1 MVEGSPQSA
10 AFSAVMAELGTA
22 LREAIPGAELS
33 FDAAARPCYEHRYE
47 KTWAVGL
54 AGGGVACR
62 QTDLTQRRQRR
73 GPFTSLLCAHLYCH
87 TTWDRSSTS

>member
-47 KTWAVGL
+47 KTWAVWVWR
-54 AGGGVACR
+54 GGGVGWWCVCGVWGELGA
-62 QTDLTQRRQRR
+62 
-73 GPFTSLLCAHLYCH
+73 
-87 TTWDRSSTS
+87 